1 MPRKESPKPITPGE
15 FPALREFLR
24 GYLHEDLED
33 EYGSPQGAAKQFVQ
47 DADQKQ
53 RAAAADEWSA
63 LLQRTRNFTL
73 DQMNQALQQLG
84 SAWTFGSL
92 AEIQGVADV
101 FRKNPR
107 ERKG

>member
-1 MPRKESPKPITPGE
+1 MPRKEPTKPINQDE

-33 EYGSPQGAAKQFVQ
+33 EYGSPQGAAEQFVQ
-47 DADQKQ
+47 DADPKQ
-53 RAAAADEWSA
+53 RAAVAEEWSA
-63 LLQRTRNFTL
+63 LLQRSRNFTL
-73 DQMNQALQQLG
+73 DQVNQTLQQLG

-101 FRKNPR
+101 FR
-107 ERKG
+107 